1 MKHKSVNNKKNGW
14 LKEKIDVIF
23 LVCLAINIV
32 VGLIYS
38 LLFAVFLNG
47 NNFLNTFV
55 YHMILFSPIL
65 PHFLYLGNNIL
76 LIYFSLFKQ
85 VEAEIRNYSNIHTLG
100 ELDFAILANT
110 GVLNSGK
117 LIIEEIVS
125 ESAIYDMKENM

>member
-1 MKHKSVNNKKNGW
+1 
-14 LKEKIDVIF
+14 
-23 LVCLAINIV
+23 
-32 VGLIYS
+32 
-38 LLFAVFLNG
+38 
-47 NNFLNTFV
+47 
-55 YHMILFSPIL
+55 MILFSPIL